1 MTGFWLPVQGES
13 SYIDTGLRGERP
25 ERTAHCN
32 VKFTG
37 PRNTRGT
44 LLDIDIAAYSAR
56 IGVDGPLPPS
66 AETLRRLHYA
76 HMLAVPFENLDI
88 HWGRPIVL
96 EEGRLFEKL
105 VPRRRGGFCY
115 EHNGLFAAVLRELGF
130 TVDLLEARVG
140 AKAWEGGLP
149 WDHLTLLVALKE
161 RWLVDVGFGD
171 GFREPLLLDDAG
183 PQTRAEG
190 IWRVQHDGCEGRHSS
205 RTAAGDWKPEYRF
218 RLRPRRLAD
227 FKPGC
232 DYHQH
237 SPESHFTQQRMCSLA
252 TETGRIT
259 LSDRRLI
266 VTEGF
271 PSRATANDKE
281 GDARR
286 KERDLA
292 DEAEFQQVLRERFG
306 IVP

>member
-1 MTGFWLPVQGES
+1 M
-13 SYIDTGLRGERP
+13 
-25 ERTAHCN
+25 
-32 VKFTG
+32 
-37 PRNTRGT
+37 
-44 LLDIDIAAYSAR
+44 DIDIRAYSAR
-56 IGVDGPLPPS
+56 IAVNGPLPPT
-66 AETLRRLHYA
+66 AATLRRLHYA
-76 HMLAVPFENLDI
+76 QMLAVPFENLDI

-96 EEGRLFEKL
+96 EERRLFEKL
-105 VPRRRGGFCY
+105 VTQRRGGFCY
-115 EHNGLFAAVLRELGF
+115 EHNGLFTAVLRELGF

-140 AKAWEGGLP
+140 EKAWEDGLP

-161 RWLVDVGFGD
+161 RWLVDLGFGD

-190 IWRVQHDGCEGRHSS
+190 IWRLQHDGFEGLHSS
-205 RTAAGDWKPEYRF
+205 RTPAGDWKPEYRF
-218 RLRPRRLAD
+218 RLRPCQLAD

-232 DYHQH
+232 DYHQN
-237 SPESHFTQQRMCSLA
+237 STESHFTQQRMCSLA
-252 TETGRIT
+252 TRTGRIT

-271 PSRATANDKE
+271 SSRATASDNSGE
-281 GDARR
+281 AMRQ
-286 KERDLA
+286 ERELA